1 MKTFLIFFFSILSL
15 IISAQSY
22 QINGSVIDNEN
33 TPLIGA
39 TIVILDQ
46 DTSMI
51 AFGITDA
58 SGNYEVYDIPPG
70 QQILQISYTG
80 YSDIMKSINMSGEQS
95 KIDIDQM
102 ILSPSSKILEEVSI
116 KAERI
121 PMGILGDTINY
132 NAAAFQTRPGASV
145 EDLLKKLPG
154 IEVGRDG
161 SIKAQGKDVQNVL
174 VDGKE
179 FFSGDATIATKNLE
193 AEAIDKVQV
202 FDKKSEE
209 AEFTGVDDGQEEK
222 TINLKLKDGYKNGGF
237 GKASIDG
244 GTEDTRRGKLNYN
257 RFNSSVQA
265 SIIAN
270 SNNINERAFSFSEY
284 ADFMGGFQNAIAAGG
299 MSEYGI
305 TSQSGQ
311 GGSGITDQTSIGTNL
326 NLGISKNIKLNVN
339 YLFANSDNKI
349 DYTGNTQNFANDR
362 NFTTIDT
369 SQSSKSTNNHRLN
382 TKLKY
387 NPNPMN
393 AVTWNLKS
401 FYLSNQNQNMAS
413 SLYQLESITNSR
425 TSNMYN
431 SDTRSTSIAT
441 DLIYKKKFAKK
452 GRNIITK
459 AKYEITNSTEN
470 SDIDNTISR
479 VTDAERI
486 LQIQE
491 LSNRKNAISG
501 SMNFTESIGKNVY
514 LGLQYSLRY
523 ENQTPIRN
531 YFNNAGSELTFLENL
546 SSEFNKSWS
555 THNFGTS
562 IKRNRKKVKLHFGLR
577 YTFAELIASENG
589 KVLNQNQSYQYLLP
603 SSSIKFK
610 FKGGKS
616 LDLDY
621 YTNIGSPN
629 LSQMVTQVNNLNPNV
644 VILGN
649 PNVEPEYIHTLR
661 ISSSSFDSFNF
672 SSLFWS
678 FSASVSPNKIV
689 NSRFINENLITEIQ
703 PINADK
709 YQSYTGYFNH
719 SSPIRKLKI
728 KYAVQSTLNYTRYK
742 TLLNSELNNI
752 STASGSLGMSIE
764 NRNKD
769 IFDIKGGTNINYSAY
784 ANDFNSNF
792 DQPFINY
799 SFYLDGFLN
808 LGRNWSIG
816 SKYDYLTFNG
826 GLFSENQVQHLLDA
840 SLSKSFMDNKWM
852 LKITAHDLLNQN
864 TGIDRSGGINTL
876 SDARYNVLGR
886 YIMIGASYRLGVNK
900 NR

>member
-1 MKTFLIFFFSILSL
+1 MPFFYL
-15 IISAQSY
+15 ISAQSY
-22 QINGSVIDNEN
+22 QINGSVIDNKN

-51 AFGITDA
+51 AFGITDD

-80 YSDIMKSINMSGEQS
+80 YSDIMKSINMTGEQS
-95 KIDIDQM
+95 EIDIDQM

-145 EDLLKKLPG
+145 EELLKKLPG

-193 AEAIDKVQV
+193 AEAVDKVQV

-257 RFNSSVQA
+257 RFNPSVQA

-270 SNNINERAFSFSEY
+270 NNNINERAFSFSEY

-326 NLGISKNIKLNVN
+326 NLGISKKIKLNGN
-339 YLFANSDNKI
+339 YLFAHSDNKI

-441 DLIYKKKFAKK
+441 DLIYKKKLK
-452 GRNIITK
+452 RLII
-459 AKYEITNSTEN
+459 
-470 SDIDNTISR
+470 IS
-479 VTDAERI
+479 
-486 LQIQE
+486 
-491 LSNRKNAISG
+491 K
-501 SMNFTESIGKNVY
+501 
-514 LGLQYSLRY
+514 
-523 ENQTPIRN
+523 
-531 YFNNAGSELTFLENL
+531 
-546 SSEFNKSWS
+546 
-555 THNFGTS
+555 
-562 IKRNRKKVKLHFGLR
+562 
-577 YTFAELIASENG
+577 
-589 KVLNQNQSYQYLLP
+589 
-603 SSSIKFK
+603 
-610 FKGGKS
+610 
-616 LDLDY
+616 
-621 YTNIGSPN
+621 
-629 LSQMVTQVNNLNPNV
+629 
-644 VILGN
+644 
-649 PNVEPEYIHTLR
+649 
-661 ISSSSFDSFNF
+661 
-672 SSLFWS
+672 
-678 FSASVSPNKIV
+678 
-689 NSRFINENLITEIQ
+689 
-703 PINADK
+703 
-709 YQSYTGYFNH
+709 
-719 SSPIRKLKI
+719 
-728 KYAVQSTLNYTRYK
+728 
-742 TLLNSELNNI
+742 
-752 STASGSLGMSIE
+752 
-764 NRNKD
+764 
-769 IFDIKGGTNINYSAY
+769 
-784 ANDFNSNF
+784 
-792 DQPFINY
+792 
-799 SFYLDGFLN
+799 
-808 LGRNWSIG
+808 
-816 SKYDYLTFNG
+816 
-826 GLFSENQVQHLLDA
+826 
-840 SLSKSFMDNKWM
+840 
-852 LKITAHDLLNQN
+852 
-864 TGIDRSGGINTL
+864 
-876 SDARYNVLGR
+876 
-886 YIMIGASYRLGVNK
+886 
-900 NR
+900 